1 MKKLIENRTKSLE
14 TKNLELL
21 YSYDCILECWSET
34 YALVIDYCLK
44 NNIKSVT
51 DIGTAFSSQGA
62 EFNQHEIEY
71 NVINE
76 FKEHDPLVD
85 INSFQIGFYGKD
97 QFQTKKDSLAVAIF
111 SIGWACY
118 VNEDERVKQIQELS
132 KDFNTCMLYL
142 PNDKYLNDYFK
153 HVERIKGNMY
163 LVSNL

>member
-1 MKKLIENRTKSLE
+1 MKKLIENSKKSLNSN
-14 TKNLELL
+14 NLDML
-21 YSYDCILECWSET
+21 YSYDCLIECWNET

-62 EFNQHEIEY
+62 EFNQQGIEY

-76 FKEHDPLVD
+76 FKEHDPLVN
-85 INSFQIGFYGKD
+85 IHSFQTGFYGKD
-97 QFQTKKDSLAVAIF
+97 EFQTKKDSLAVAIL
-111 SIGWACY
+111 SIGWKCY
-118 VNEDERVKQIQELS
+118 VNEDEKLKQIQELS

-163 LVSNL
+163 LVSNR